1 MSSEPTSVYRFYKR
15 TCQRVRCAF
24 TVLNSSCA
32 FIIASDRANKVVL
45 WVGKKCSAEDKSM
58 AEHYSILL
66 RRQMPENG
74 VINLITEGKETGI
87 GLDHLSHVLWMTMK
101 DYVKEES
108 ARENTPPTPNCP
120 KILYSIFFDESKNNS
135 RQRSTSSSGSG
146 GLSPSKLYYEVSDKA
161 TVSKLCTVVPDSYGT
176 VPPMTFPGK
185 QYGNAFLLVV
195 GDQLDLWM
203 AEECPQKLAATAKS
217 ITVTIS
223 QEKLEGIKIDKKLE
237 PVLFGCNT
245 RYIREGYERCHFLT
259 HFSNKSSF
267 ISKLTL
273 HEPSTVV
280 EDLPPQL
287 PNNQQQDNNDDE
299 QKKIGK
305 SNDPILQTFNRLG
318 REVGLWNLI
327 SSIDSF
333 SSSLSSPNGSA
344 ANSSRNNSFDNTFKP
359 SNDAQESDII
369 ECKKEI

>member
-1 MSSEPTSVYRFYKR
+1 MSTEPTSVYRFYKR

-32 FIIASDRANKVVL
+32 FIITSDRANKVVL
-45 WVGKKCSAEDKSM
+45 WIGKKCTAEDKSM

-74 VINLITEGKETGI
+74 IINLITEGQETGN
-87 GLDHLSHVLWMTMK
+87 GLDHLSHVLWMTMN
-101 DYVKEES
+101 DYVREENV
-108 ARENTPPTPNCP
+108 RENTPPTPNCP
-120 KILYSIFFDESKNNS
+120 KILYSIYFDESKNVS
-135 RQRSTSSSGSG
+135 RQRSTSSSSGSG
-146 GLSPSKLYYEVSDKA
+146 GLSPSKLYYDVSDKA

-176 VPPMTFPGK
+176 VPTMTFPGK
-185 QYGNAFLLVV
+185 SYGNVFLLVV

-203 AEECPQKLAATAKS
+203 TEECPQKLAATAKS
-217 ITVTIS
+217 ITLTIS

-245 RYIREGYERCHFLT
+245 RYIREGHERCLFLT

-280 EDLPPQL
+280 EDLPPPL
-287 PNNQQQDNNDDE
+287 PQNQQLDEDNKTE
-299 QKKIGK
+299 K
-305 SNDPILQTFNRLG
+305 STDPIVQTLSRFG
-318 REVGLWNLI
+318 REVGLWNIL

-333 SSSLSSPNGSA
+333 SSTLSSPNGSA
-344 ANSSRNNSFDNTFKP
+344 ATTSRNNSFDNNFNQ
-359 SNDAQESDII
+359 SNDDNSESDIL
-369 ECKKEI
+369 ESKEEI